1 MKIEI
6 IEKICKAC
14 NKRRVTKYNDSIE
27 ICLECSKDNTHGVE
41 ILLAFVEN
49 VAQLPH
55 WLADNAKSTLVKY
68 KDVRGPYDR

>member
-41 ILLAFVEN
+41 ILLAFIES

-55 WLADNAKSTLVKY
+55 WLSDNAKETLKKY
-68 KDVRGPYDR
+68 QNNKGVT